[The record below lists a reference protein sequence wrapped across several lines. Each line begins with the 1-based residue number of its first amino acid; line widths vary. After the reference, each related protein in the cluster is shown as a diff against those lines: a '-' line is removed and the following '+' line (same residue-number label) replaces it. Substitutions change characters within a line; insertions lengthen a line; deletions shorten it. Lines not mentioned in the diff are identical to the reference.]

1 MVELEVIGTLAIP
14 EILLKDLAT
23 LICETEDP
31 RSNYQICIKIVE
43 SEEMRQ
49 LNRVYRGVDKDTD
62 VLSFITNAG
71 TDPALEKS
79 MDKSLPW
86 KICDIIIDIK
96 QLARQKVNKTL
107 EEEFCI
113 VLIHGLLH
121 IVGYDHIRKLDA
133 CEMETKENYYQKT
146 TQGER
151 ISGRR

>member
-1 MVELEVIGTLAIP
+1 MIELEVIGTLSIP
-14 EILLKDLAT
+14 ENLLRDLAT

-31 RSNYQICIKIVE
+31 ESNYQICIKIVE
-43 SEEMRQ
+43 SDEMRQ
-49 LNRVYRGVDKDTD
+49 LNRMYRGVDKDTD
-62 VLSFITNAG
+62 VLSFVTNAG
-71 TDPALEKS
+71 INPALEES
-79 MDKSLPW
+79 MDKPLPW

-113 VLIHGLLH
+113 ILIHGLLH
-121 IVGYDHIRKLDA
+121 IVGYDHMRKHDA
-133 CEMETKENYYQKT
+133 YKMETKEIYYQRT